1 MNAAAVLPVPPPS
14 LASRTVASC
23 VSAARIEP
31 RTPAVSEQRRRRPSL
46 VAVFEQ
52 LHRARVFLR
61 ICNMQGHALV
71 RVRFVMPSHRMRFH
85 TLAPVLHPSF
95 ATAHFD
101 RVNMLG
107 SGITAMIAMMMSTCA
122 AEPVPNARHQ
132 LADTIVKRL
141 AARRSAKTA
150 EGLHARAVQL
160 RRTGE
165 CAAAAALLR
174 QAIDLGH
181 LPSRADLADMHYT
194 GRQGVAFD
202 MKRAKELVED
212 GARLG
217 CHHCQGV
224 LARSLMRTNGAKS
237 LALANE
243 SAAKGSC
250 YGQRVLGYMHQKG
263 LAGVTVD
270 YAKAVSFYQLAAAQH
285 YDEAQNDLGF
295 ISCEGVGV
303 EVDYL
308 ESLRWNQL
316 AANQGHPTAL
326 SNIAGLYRQGRGVA
340 ADKDKA
346 IEYLRRA
353 HAAGHPYAAKELQ
366 KLGVKI

>member
-1 MNAAAVLPVPPPS
+1 
-14 LASRTVASC
+14 
-23 VSAARIEP
+23 
-31 RTPAVSEQRRRRPSL
+31 
-46 VAVFEQ
+46 
-52 LHRARVFLR
+52 VFLR
-61 ICNMQGHALV
+61 ICDMQGHALV
-71 RVRFVMPSHRMRFH
+71 RVRLVMPSHRMRFH

-95 ATAHFD
+95 AAAHFD

-122 AEPVPNARHQ
+122 VEPVPNARHQ

-141 AARRSAKTA
+141 AAGRSAKTA

-160 RRTGE
+160 RRTTGQ
-165 CAAAAALLR
+165 CAAAAALLK

-181 LPSRADLADMHYT
+181 LPSRADLADMLYL
-194 GRQGVAFD
+194 GRQGVACD
-202 MKRAKELVED
+202 KKRSKELAED

-217 CHHCQGV
+217 CHHCQGA
-224 LARSLMRTNGAKS
+224 LARNLMRTNGAEC

-263 LAGVTVD
+263 LARVTVD
-270 YAKAVSFYQLAAAQH
+270 YAKAVAFYQLAAAQH

-295 ISCEGVGV
+295 ISSEGIGV

-308 ESLRWNQL
+308 ESMRWHQL

-326 SNIAGLYRQGRGVA
+326 SNIAGLYRRGRGVA

-346 IEYLRRA
+346 IEYLRKA
-353 HAAGHPYAAKELQ
+353 HAAGQRDAAKDLQ
-366 KLGVKI
+366 KLGVMI

>member
-1 MNAAAVLPVPPPS
+1 
-14 LASRTVASC
+14 
-23 VSAARIEP
+23 
-31 RTPAVSEQRRRRPSL
+31 
-46 VAVFEQ
+46 VFEQ

-61 ICNMQGHALV
+61 ICDMQGHALV
-71 RVRFVMPSHRMRFH
+71 RVRLVMPSHRMRFH

-95 ATAHFD
+95 ATAHLD

-107 SGITAMIAMMMSTCA
+107 SGITAMIAIMMSTCA

-141 AARRSAKTA
+141 AAGRSAKTV

-160 RRTGE
+160 RRTGQ
-165 CAAAAALLR
+165 CAAAAALLK

-181 LPSRADLADMHYT
+181 LPSRADLADLLFL
-194 GRQGVAFD
+194 GRQGVACD
-202 MKRAKELVED
+202 KKRVKELAED

-217 CHHCQGV
+217 CHHCQGF
-224 LARSLMRTNGAKS
+224 LARSLMRTNVAEC

-250 YGQRVLGYMHQKG
+250 YGQRVLGYMHQMG

-270 YAKAVSFYQLAAAQH
+270 YAKAVAFYQLAAAQH

-295 ISCEGVGV
+295 ISSKGIGV

-308 ESLRWNQL
+308 VSMRWYQL

-326 SNIAGLYRQGRGVA
+326 SNIARLYLQGRGVA

-346 IEYLRRA
+346 IEYFRKA
-353 HAAGHPYAAKELQ
+353 HAAGQRDAAKDLQ
-366 KLGVKI
+366 KLGVMI

>member
-1 MNAAAVLPVPPPS
+1 
-14 LASRTVASC
+14 
-23 VSAARIEP
+23 
-31 RTPAVSEQRRRRPSL
+31 
-46 VAVFEQ
+46 VFEQ

-61 ICNMQGHALV
+61 ICDMQGHAMV
-71 RVRFVMPSHRMRFH
+71 RVRLVMPSHRMRFH

-141 AARRSAKTA
+141 AAGRSAKTA
-150 EGLHARAVQL
+150 EGLHARAVQM
-160 RRTGE
+160 RRTGQ
-165 CAAAAALLR
+165 CAAAAALLK

-181 LPSRADLADMHYT
+181 LPSRADLADMLYL
-194 GRQGVAFD
+194 GREGVACD
-202 MKRAKELVED
+202 KKRAKELAED

-217 CHHCQGV
+217 CHHCQGA
-224 LARSLMRTNGAKS
+224 LAIFLMRTNGAEC

-250 YGQRVLGYMHQKG
+250 YGQRVLGYMHQKE

-270 YAKAVSFYQLAAAQH
+270 YAKAVAFYQLAAAQC

-295 ISCEGVGV
+295 ISCKGIGV

-308 ESLRWNQL
+308 ESMRWYQL

-326 SNIAGLYRQGRGVA
+326 RNIAELYLRGQGVA

-346 IEYLRRA
+346 IEYFRRA
-353 HAAGHPYAAKELQ
+353 HAAGQRDAAKDLQ
-366 KLGVKI
+366 KLGVRI